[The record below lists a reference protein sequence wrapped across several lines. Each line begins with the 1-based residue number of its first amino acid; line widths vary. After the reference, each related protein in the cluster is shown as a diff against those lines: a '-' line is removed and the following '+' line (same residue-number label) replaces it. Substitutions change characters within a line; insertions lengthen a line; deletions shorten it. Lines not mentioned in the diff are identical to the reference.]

1 MLLED
6 TNAVGSAEVA
16 VLDVLDGAAVD
27 DHARSVASNAGSLD
41 VLNIYTAGVVETLTR
56 EKIENVSKEG
66 PGPEELVWR

>member
-1 MLLED
+1 MDWL
-6 TNAVGSAEVA
+6 AYAENGPHGV
-16 VLDVLDGAAVD
+16 
-27 DHARSVASNAGSLD
+27 R